1 MAEFD
6 RARVQS
12 HMSRWMFPFTKGF
25 PMKKPIA
32 IIRGIQQAVNAPI
45 ATASV

>member
-6 RARVQS
+6 RARVRS
-12 HMSRWMFPFTKGF
+12 HLSRWMFRFTKGF
-25 PMKKPIA
+25 PVQKPIA
-32 IIRGIQQAVNAPI
+32 IIRGIQQAVNVPI